1 MPGTSQIKPRE
12 MGVAT
17 IKTEYFRILQST
29 GFLKQNNAENR
40 ITEMLGGIYRG
51 IISDRIVCA

>member
-1 MPGTSQIKPRE
+1 MPRTSQIKLRE
-12 MGVAT
+12 MGAAN
-17 IKTEYFRILQST
+17 IKTKYFPILQST

-40 ITEMLGGIYRG
+40 IMDGLGGIFRG